1 MGKKDFTRM
10 LTILPTSR
18 AIRSAILK
26 DQDRDSFLPSY
37 ITMSEFMQRVLVVD
51 DYIRVDDDTRTIL
64 LLEASDFSK
73 FSNLQIE
80 RNFFTFTQNS
90 SYIFRFFEEVSGE
103 LVDMDDL
110 ASADTYGD
118 YEEHIEILK
127 ELYGRYEA
135 LCEQKKILDPI
146 FLHKKYRLNRSYLE
160 SCKEILLVVEGYLTN
175 FELQV
180 LQECAQVVPFKL
192 RFFANAFNLK
202 MQEKLVALGID
213 VLADKNQII
222 DLSKRSIEGSSAVRS
237 KSVVSCESFSQRL
250 LQVAFVKQKVHEF
263 IQKGIQPEKIVVI
276 LPNENFAEHLRR
288 FDQKCN
294 FNFAMGESL
303 KNSLFMQTLSA
314 VTQYLDNPSVQNRNR
329 INRIGVDLIEGFKG
343 VYKADIDALDF
354 RALLQPFVQKETNK
368 AVLKILD
375 EELFYFEKL
384 LPILQGSSL
393 KSALH
398 LFVNRVKNR
407 TMDDVR
413 GGKITVMG
421 VLETRS
427 VSYEGVIVVDFNEG
441 TVPRK
446 SEKDLFLNSGTRI
459 KAGLPGA
466 QDRESLQKL
475 YYNNLFLRAKEV
487 AISYVESADS
497 VPSRFLTQLGITM
510 QSQYYETQWAGILFD
525 AHERVDKD
533 EEKIEC
539 VYDFSEHPL
548 SATGLKSFLTCKR
561 KFYHRYI
568 AGLGEH
574 EIEKDLPQ
582 EHEIGTALHNALKEV
597 YEKQSRFSDKKELKQ
612 AIADAL
618 KANSADTV
626 LDRYLQKM
634 WLKRLDAFVD
644 AEIERFKEAEVIA
657 CEKSLSKEV
666 CGIRLRGNI
675 DRIDRTADGLEVLDY
690 KSGSYPKYTPRTV
703 EKANDFQLEFYYLLA
718 QNEVSSENKE
728 EVSSCGYYDLKS
740 GKIVKE
746 ELLETKLELL
756 YAHLNELRETKVFDF
771 EKTDEL
777 KECRFCPYTHLCG
790 REL

>member
-1 MGKKDFTRM
+1 MTRM

-18 AIRSAILK
+18 AIRAAILK
-26 DQDRDSFLPSY
+26 DQDSDGFLPTY
-37 ITMSEFMQRVLVVD
+37 ITMSEFLQRVLVVD
-51 DYIRVDDDTRTIL
+51 DYIRVDDDTRTLL

-73 FSNLQIE
+73 FSSLQIE

-103 LVDMDDL
+103 LVEIDAL
-110 ASADTYGD
+110 TSADTYGD

-127 ELYGRYEA
+127 ELYVRYEK

-146 FLHKKYRLNRSYLE
+146 FLHKKYRLNRSYVQSQE
-160 SCKEILLVVEGYLTN
+160 EIQLVVEGYLTN
-175 FELQV
+175 FEIQV
-180 LQECAQVVPFKL
+180 LQECAQLVPFKL
-192 RFFANAFNLK
+192 RFFANEFNLK
-202 MQEKLVALGID
+202 MQEKLAELGIEI
-213 VLADKNQII
+213 VENKNQII
-222 DLSKRSIEGSSAVRS
+222 DLSKRSVEGSSPVRS
-237 KSVVSCESFSQRL
+237 KAIVGCESFSQRV
-250 LQVAFVKQKVHEF
+250 LQVAFIKQKVHDF
-263 IQKGIQPEKIVVI
+263 IQKGIEPEKIVVI
-276 LPNENFAEHLRR
+276 LPNENFAEHLKR
-288 FDQKCN
+288 FDRKCN

-303 KNSLFMQTLSA
+303 KNSIFMQCLGG
-314 VTQYLDNPSVQNRNR
+314 VTQYLDNQTVQNRSR
-329 INRIGVDLIEGFKG
+329 LKRIGVDLIEGLKG
-343 VYKADIDALDF
+343 VYKADIDSLDF
-354 RALLQPFVQKETNK
+354 RVLLQPFIEKERNK

-384 LPILQGSSL
+384 LPILEGSSF

-407 TMDDVR
+407 TTDDVR

-427 VSYEGVIVVDFNEG
+427 VSYDGVIVVDFNEG

-446 SEKDLFLNSGTRI
+446 SEKDLFLNSSTRI

-475 YYNNLFLRAKEV
+475 YYNNLFLRAQEV

-497 VPSRFLTQLGITM
+497 VPSRFLTQLGIDT
-510 QSQYYETQWAGILFD
+510 QSQYDETQWAGILFD
-525 AHERVDKD
+525 EHEKRHKE

-539 VYDFSEHPL
+539 AYDFSEHPL

-568 AGLGEH
+568 SGLGEH
-574 EIEKDLPQ
+574 QIEQDLPQ
-582 EHEIGTALHNALKEV
+582 EHEIGTALHDALKEV
-597 YEKQSRFSDKKELKQ
+597 YEKKSRFSDKQELKKE
-612 AIADAL
+612 IAAAL

-634 WLKRLDAFVD
+634 WMKRLDAFVD
-644 AEIERFKEAEVIA
+644 AEIERFKEAEVMA

-666 CGIRLRGNI
+666 CGIRLNGNI
-675 DRIDRTADGLEVLDY
+675 DRIDRTLDGLEVLDY
-690 KSGSYPKYTPRTV
+690 KSGSYPKYTSRTV

-718 QNEVSSENKE
+718 QNEG
-728 EVSSCGYYDLKS
+728 EVKSCGYYDLKS
-740 GKIVKE
+740 GKIVNE
-746 ELLETKLELL
+746 DLLEPKLELL
-756 YAHLNELRETKVFDF
+756 YEHLHLLRETKTFDF
-771 EKTDEL
+771 EKTEEI
-777 KECRFCPYTHLCG
+777 KECRYCPYTHLCG